1 MKLRRTPM
9 LATGMGLPTGA
20 SASSTQQRSSYPE

>member
-1 MKLRRTPM
+1 M